1 MQPYAH
7 LHPGRRP
14 MSQGYGQQQSQE
26 PVMWDRVEW
35 RQGDGRYSF
44 QVASGGLLATLT
56 SPHGS
61 ALTLPMV
68 AWEGLLDAL
77 AAQRKTRTR
86 AEAKFPARSGARW
99 YDGEAGELAA
109 AFKGGRSI
117 RQLARAHNRTELAV
131 EAELDRQ
138 GLWDRIERRPKQAGE
153 VERAAESS
161 PDMPPPP
168 IPFPAD
174 RD

>member
-1 MQPYAH
+1 
-7 LHPGRRP
+7 
-14 MSQGYGQQQSQE
+14 MSQGYGQQSQE
-26 PVMWDRVEW
+26 PVLWDRVEW
-35 RQGDGRYSF
+35 RQGDGRYTF

-77 AAQRKTRTR
+77 SAQRKTRTR
-86 AEAKFPARSGARW
+86 AEGKFPARSGARW

-109 AFKGGRSI
+109 AFKRGRSI
-117 RQLARAHNRTELAV
+117 RLLARAHNRTELAV

-161 PDMPPPP
+161 PELSPPPT

>member
-1 MQPYAH
+1 MARTD
-7 LHPGRRP
+7 GF
-14 MSQGYGQQQSQE
+14 SQE
-26 PVMWDRVEW
+26 PVAWDRVEW

-44 QVASGGLLATLT
+44 QVASGGLLATFT

-61 ALTLPMV
+61 KLTLPMV

-77 AAQRKTRTR
+77 SAQRKTRSRT
-86 AEAKFPARSGARW
+86 EARFPARSGARW

-109 AFKGGRSI
+109 AYKSGRSI

-138 GLWDRIERRPKQAGE
+138 GLWDRIERRPKQAGDLTPPSE
-153 VERAAESS
+153 FDPAETA
-161 PDMPPPP
+161 PP
-168 IPFPAD
+168 IRFPAD

>member
-1 MQPYAH
+1 MA
-7 LHPGRRP
+7 
-14 MSQGYGQQQSQE
+14 QGYGQQQSQE
-26 PVMWDRVEW
+26 PVLWDRVEW
-35 RQGDGRYSF
+35 RQGDGRYTF
-44 QVASGGLLATLT
+44 QVASGGLLGTLT

-86 AEAKFPARSGARW
+86 AESKFPARSGARW

-131 EAELDRQ
+131 EAELARQ
-138 GLWDRIERRPKQAGE
+138 GLWDRIERRPTQADDLHSSIDGGPEAGAVPTRSAGE
-153 VERAAESS
+153 MEAME
-161 PDMPPPP
+161 
-168 IPFPAD
+168 
-174 RD
+174 